1 MRLNRRKLRRLI
13 ETMVNESPQADK
25 PAGITDLLRMIA
37 QSYMNELEAFNPV
50 TLAMVASGNA
60 NNLMAVYERASKSY
74 EDKEAG
80 LKAVLE
86 RMQELA
92 RNMNRY

>member
-1 MRLNRRKLRRLI
+1 MRLNRRKLRILI
-13 ETMVNESPQADK
+13 ESMINESPQANK
-25 PAGITDLLRMIA
+25 PEDITDLLKMIA
-37 QSYMNELEAFNPV
+37 RSYVKEMRAFDPLA
-50 TLAMVASGNA
+50 LAMVASGNA
-60 NNLMAVYERASKSY
+60 NNLMAVYERASNSF

-92 RNMNRY
+92 RNL